1 MCPWA
6 FVVVWNKSK
15 IRPDIAPSVPIAK
28 KKMLFIMLIAQLLIS
43 GLFVEYIK
51 FARIGEIPAVI
62 ASKNIKIETKDE
74 RRLNKIKIVIP
85 KNTTALMIEIILR
98 KITYA
103 PVFLFIM
110 LIITPE
116 TPITT
121 IIQES
126 TSEASLCGI

>member
-28 KKMLFIMLIAQLLIS
+28 KKILFIMLIAQLLIS

-62 ASKNIKIETKDE
+62 ASKNIKNETKGE

-85 KNTTALMIEIILR
+85 KNTMALMIEIILR
-98 KITYA
+98 KI
-103 PVFLFIM
+103 I
-110 LIITPE
+110 
-116 TPITT
+116 
-121 IIQES
+121 
-126 TSEASLCGI
+126 